1 MVGPPSI
8 HLLLSK
14 DAKKLRRA
22 RQEIAKNTSVS
33 LSTDSFIFIDTTSPF
48 FARAK
53 FDTFSNRNFDFE
65 LGKKPGLATHYP
77 VGHLIDMHIM
87 NLTRHVIE

>member
-1 MVGPPSI
+1 M
-8 HLLLSK
+8 
-14 DAKKLRRA
+14 LRR

-48 FARAK
+48 LQEQNSIYIFY
-53 FDTFSNRNFDFE
+53 RNFDIE